1 MKNSSYA
8 GVVNSIGLLSLLLGV
23 FLSFTTIKADFDNFE
38 VNKNYLD
45 TQYEEMMSNID
56 YQLMLESSST
66 TDQDSISAIDD
77 TLLTDTQSD
86 NNAMLESQK
95 EQLETQF
102 TEIMTELKA
111 QLIDDIFSSAG
122 AQLSLI
128 LLGLALIFVAK
139 GLRSTEIRTEE

>member
-56 YQLMLESSST
+56 YQLMLESSSM